1 MKKFAINYGDTIQL
15 GDHVLLCGDSRD
27 RELMASRLHGRTI
40 SLIVTDPPYGVGY
53 VEGKSAFTKSI
64 GRHKPIANDH
74 LQSDD
79 EYRVFT
85 RAWLEAVRPFL
96 TRKNAAYIFGSD
108 KMLFALRDGL
118 VDAGWKFGQLLIWI
132 KTQAVI
138 GRLDYLPQHEL
149 IIYCWQGVHE
159 FMKAKDKS
167 VIVHPKPARSAA
179 HSTMKPVGVIRRLIL
194 NSSRT
199 RDTVYDPFLGSGTT
213 LLACEQTKRRC
224 IAVEI
229 DPEYC
234 RVVVD
239 RFTKLTGIEPVR
251 VPSPAT
257 A

>member
-1 MKKFAINYGDTIQL
+1 MKKLVINYGDIIRL
-15 GDHVLLCGDSRD
+15 GDHLLLCGDSRD
-27 RELMASRLHGRTI
+27 RELIASRLHDRTI

-53 VEGKSAFTKSI
+53 VEGKSAFTKSV
-64 GRHKPIANDH
+64 GRHKPIENDH

-79 EYRVFT
+79 EYRAFT
-85 RAWLEAVRPFL
+85 RAWLEAARPFL
-96 TRKNAAYIFGSD
+96 TRKNAAYVFGSD

-149 IIYCWQGVHE
+149 ICYFWHGVHE

-199 RDTVYDPFLGSGTT
+199 RDTIYDPFLGSGTT

-229 DPEYC
+229 SPEYC
-234 RVVVD
+234 RVAAD
-239 RFTKLTGIEPVR
+239 RFTKLTGIAPVC
-251 VPSPAT
+251 VPSPTT